1 MLCVRCKKRPA
12 IVFVQKLEAGEAK
25 SEGYCLSCARELG
38 IKPVDDIMK
47 QFGISDQDLEAMEER
62 FAGMME
68 NGDMDPAA
76 MMQQLGMMAP
86 PDDADGDEAPDDDTD
101 EGGDGDFT
109 PGGNATFPFGI
120 FGGRRKA
127 EEAPEKEA
135 KSKND
140 RGKKRKFL
148 DNYCENLTR
157 KARDGKLDR
166 IVGRDREIYRTVQ
179 ILSRRQKNNP
189 CLIGKAGVG
198 KTAIA
203 EGIALHIA
211 EGNVPARLR
220 DKEIYL
226 LDLTSLV
233 AGTQFR
239 GQFESRVK
247 GLIGEVKAA
256 GNVILFIDE
265 IHNITGAGD
274 SEGAMNAANIL
285 KPALSRGEIQV
296 IGATTFAEYRK
307 YIEKDQALERRFQPV
322 KIEEP
327 SIDDAT
333 AVIAGIRQYYEAY
346 HHVKVSEAIVRS
358 TVTLSERYITDRF
371 LPDKAIDLLDEAC
384 ACCSLR
390 HPEITEWV
398 ENEKH
403 LAGLKEQ
410 EAEQEQAKEGP
421 DYEKLAQIKSEIIR
435 LEAELPAQRE
445 AVDGIQ
451 VTMEDV
457 AKVIE
462 LWTGIPAAKVKE
474 TEYTKLAHLEEN
486 LNRVII
492 GQPEAVHLVA
502 NAVKR
507 SRADISA
514 RRRPASFIF
523 VGPTGVGKTELV
535 KQLALQL
542 FDTVDPLIR
551 LDMSEFM
558 EKHTVSRLIGSPPGY
573 VGYDE
578 AGQLT
583 EKVRRKPYS
592 VVLFDEIE
600 KAHPDVMN
608 LLLQILDEGKIN
620 DAQGRTVNFENTVI
634 CMTSNAGSGD
644 KTGETGFNRTIAQM
658 SRDKSIKAL
667 GEFLRPEFM
676 SRVDEIVTFA
686 PLSPESLKRIAAL
699 MLGEYKEPLAA
710 KGIGLSWTEAALAL
724 LCEKAKGGK
733 FGARDLRRV
742 IRKEVE
748 DAIAGKIISGEP
760 LTAIEVDTQD
770 GDIVLH
776 C

>member
-86 PDDADGDEAPDDDTD
+86 QDDADGDEAPDDDTD

-127 EEAPEKEA
+127 EEAPEKEV

-189 CLIGKAGVG
+189 CLVGEAGVG

-346 HHVKVSEAIVRS
+346 HHVKVSEAIARS

-502 NAVKR
+502 SAVKR

-676 SRVDEIVTFA
+676 SRVDEIATFA